1 KEGGLNVGARNTQ
14 DAMSALRTGDAALGS
29 ISNILLRMRDLAT
42 QASNGTNNT
51 EDTASLNKEYEALKS
66 EIDHIA

>member
-1 KEGGLNVGARNTQ
+1 
-14 DAMSALRTGDAALGS
+14 MSALRTGDVALGS

-51 EDTASLNKEYEALKS
+51 EDTASLNKEYEALKVKS
-66 EIDHIA
+66 IISLTKHLSMVLNS